1 MVGRNDY
8 VVEVVVVDEGFGYV
22 EVMTVVEVVVD
33 EGFGYAEVV
42 DDGSGR
48 AELPAVAPVDV
59 GC

>member
-1 MVGRNDY
+1 
-8 VVEVVVVDEGFGYV
+8 
-22 EVMTVVEVVVD
+22 VVVD